1 MAQQLAA
8 NTKSNKLQLVRA
20 ASAPKN
26 SINFTAAQ
34 QKVINHRGTPF
45 LVTGPAGSGK
55 SETLI
60 AAISARIDEGC
71 DPNSILAITYGR
83 ESASKLRDLIAT
95 ANTLTNGNGATF
107 IANTI
112 LEISGTGSQLNVRT
126 SASINTLYANTAN
139 ITTGNVVT
147 LSFSTS
153 SGNTITVFDAN
164 VTNAANIGVIT
175 GGGAQQIIDQAVA
188 FSIALG

>member
-1 MAQQLAA
+1 MPITQLTTSNTFQQW
-8 NTKSNKLQLVRA
+8 
-20 ASAPKN
+20 
-26 SINFTAAQ
+26 
-34 QKVINHRGTPF
+34 
-45 LVTGPAGSGK
+45 
-55 SETLI
+55 LI
-60 AAISARIDEGC
+60 A
-71 DPNSILAITYGR
+71 TQ
-83 ESASKLRDLIAT
+83 DLIAT

-112 LEISGTGSQLNVRT
+112 LEISGTGSRLNVRT
-126 SASINTLYANTAN
+126 SGSINTLYANTAN
-139 ITTGNVVT
+139 IEIGNVNT
-147 LSFSTS
+147 LSFSTA

>member
-1 MAQQLAA
+1 MAITQLTTSNTFQQW
-8 NTKSNKLQLVRA
+8 
-20 ASAPKN
+20 
-26 SINFTAAQ
+26 
-34 QKVINHRGTPF
+34 
-45 LVTGPAGSGK
+45 
-55 SETLI
+55 LI
-60 AAISARIDEGC
+60 A
-71 DPNSILAITYGR
+71 TQ
-83 ESASKLRDLIAT
+83 DLIAT

-107 IANTI
+107 TANTI
-112 LEISGTGSQLNVRT
+112 LEVAGTGSSLNVRT

-147 LSFSTS
+147 LSFSTA
-153 SGNTITVFDAN
+153 SGNTITVFNAN

>member
-1 MAQQLAA
+1 MPITQLTTSNTFQQW
-8 NTKSNKLQLVRA
+8 
-20 ASAPKN
+20 
-26 SINFTAAQ
+26 
-34 QKVINHRGTPF
+34 
-45 LVTGPAGSGK
+45 
-55 SETLI
+55 LI
-60 AAISARIDEGC
+60 A
-71 DPNSILAITYGR
+71 TQ
-83 ESASKLRDLIAT
+83 DLIAT

-107 IANTI
+107 TANTI
-112 LEISGTGSQLNVRT
+112 LEVAGTGSSLNVRT

-147 LSFSTS
+147 LSFSTA
-153 SGNTITVFDAN
+153 SGNTITVFNAN

>member
-1 MAQQLAA
+1 MPITQLTTSNTFQQW
-8 NTKSNKLQLVRA
+8 
-20 ASAPKN
+20 
-26 SINFTAAQ
+26 
-34 QKVINHRGTPF
+34 
-45 LVTGPAGSGK
+45 
-55 SETLI
+55 LI
-60 AAISARIDEGC
+60 A
-71 DPNSILAITYGR
+71 TQ
-83 ESASKLRDLIAT
+83 DLIAT

-147 LSFSTS
+147 LSFSTA

>member
-1 MAQQLAA
+1 MPITQLTTSNTFQQW
-8 NTKSNKLQLVRA
+8 
-20 ASAPKN
+20 
-26 SINFTAAQ
+26 
-34 QKVINHRGTPF
+34 
-45 LVTGPAGSGK
+45 
-55 SETLI
+55 LI
-60 AAISARIDEGC
+60 A
-71 DPNSILAITYGR
+71 TQ
-83 ESASKLRDLIAT
+83 DLIAT
-95 ANTLTNGNGATF
+95 ANTLTNGNGDTF

-147 LSFSTS
+147 LSFSTAT
-153 SGNTITVFDAN
+153 GNTITVFDAN

-175 GGGAQQIIDQAVA
+175 GGGAHQIIDQAVA

>member
-1 MAQQLAA
+1 MAITQLTTSNTFQQW
-8 NTKSNKLQLVRA
+8 
-20 ASAPKN
+20 
-26 SINFTAAQ
+26 
-34 QKVINHRGTPF
+34 
-45 LVTGPAGSGK
+45 
-55 SETLI
+55 LI
-60 AAISARIDEGC
+60 A
-71 DPNSILAITYGR
+71 TQ
-83 ESASKLRDLIAT
+83 DLIAT
-95 ANTLTNGNGATF
+95 ANTLTDGNGATF
-107 IANTI
+107 TANTI

-139 ITTGNVVT
+139 IVTGNVTT
-147 LSFSTS
+147 LSFSTA

>member
-1 MAQQLAA
+1 MAIKQLTTSNTFQQW
-8 NTKSNKLQLVRA
+8 
-20 ASAPKN
+20 
-26 SINFTAAQ
+26 
-34 QKVINHRGTPF
+34 
-45 LVTGPAGSGK
+45 
-55 SETLI
+55 LI
-60 AAISARIDEGC
+60 
-71 DPNSILAITYGR
+71 TTQ
-83 ESASKLRDLIAT
+83 DLIAT
-95 ANTLTNGNGATF
+95 ANTLTDGNGATF

-112 LEISGTGSQLNVRT
+112 LDISGTGSRLNVRN
-126 SASINTLYANTAN
+126 SGSINTLYANTAN

-147 LSFSTS
+147 LSFSTA

>member
-1 MAQQLAA
+1 MPITQLTTSNTFQQW
-8 NTKSNKLQLVRA
+8 
-20 ASAPKN
+20 
-26 SINFTAAQ
+26 
-34 QKVINHRGTPF
+34 
-45 LVTGPAGSGK
+45 
-55 SETLI
+55 LI
-60 AAISARIDEGC
+60 A
-71 DPNSILAITYGR
+71 TQ
-83 ESASKLRDLIAT
+83 DLIAT

-107 IANTI
+107 TANTI
-112 LEISGTGSQLNVRT
+112 LEISGTGSQMNVRT

-147 LSFSTS
+147 LSFSTAT
-153 SGNTITVFDAN
+153 GNTITVFNAN

>member
-1 MAQQLAA
+1 MPITQLTTSNTFQQW
-8 NTKSNKLQLVRA
+8 
-20 ASAPKN
+20 
-26 SINFTAAQ
+26 
-34 QKVINHRGTPF
+34 
-45 LVTGPAGSGK
+45 
-55 SETLI
+55 LI
-60 AAISARIDEGC
+60 A
-71 DPNSILAITYGR
+71 TQ
-83 ESASKLRDLIAT
+83 DLIAT

-112 LEISGTGSQLNVRT
+112 LEVAGTGSSLNVRT

-139 ITTGNVVT
+139 ITTGNVLT
-147 LSFSTS
+147 LSFSTA
-153 SGNTITVFDAN
+153 SGNTITVFNAN